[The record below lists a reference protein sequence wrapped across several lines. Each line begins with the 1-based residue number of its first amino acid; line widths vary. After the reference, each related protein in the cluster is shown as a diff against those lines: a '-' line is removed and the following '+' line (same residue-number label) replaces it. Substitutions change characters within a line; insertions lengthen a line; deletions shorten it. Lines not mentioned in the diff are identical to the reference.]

1 MHRKTFEIK
10 STAGLR
16 NWAFASLIFAS
27 TLLNGCEQAGK
38 QVNYS
43 IFAFG
48 TLIDITLYDVDKT
61 QAETAFE
68 QLQKDFDFYQQ
79 HWSPWTD
86 GDLARLNSQLEK
98 TSDNPGN
105 NASLSL
111 PDHLLPLIKRS
122 IELSEQ
128 SEHFYNPTIGK
139 LINLWQF
146 HKYYNPTIG
155 KLINLWQFHKYQD
168 KNIQPPAD
176 DQIQRLIKLKPQM
189 SDLSLDSQNR
199 LININPAVS
208 LNFGAFAKGYAI
220 ELEMKILQKLN
231 IQNAVINAGGDLS
244 VIGRH
249 GDRQWNI
256 GIRHPREDS
265 ILASIEVKHNE
276 SIFTSG
282 DYERFY
288 FYQGRRFHHILDPK
302 TGYPTADAQSV
313 TVLHQDAGRADAAA
327 TAIAVAGSKNWQ
339 RIAKN
344 MGISHVLLVDAK
356 GNIQLTPAMKKRL
369 KFLNKSPG
377 SHIIVSKEL

>member
-1 MHRKTFEIK
+1 MPHSPGTLL
-10 STAGLR
+10 GLI
-16 NWAFASLIFAS
+16 LLS
-27 TLLNGCEQAGK
+27 TLLCGCEQSAK
-38 QVNYS
+38 QYNYS

-48 TLIDITLYDVDKT
+48 TLIDITLYDVDKN
-61 QAETAFE
+61 QANAAFE
-68 QLQKDFDFYQQ
+68 QLQKDFDLYHQN
-79 HWSPWTD
+79 WSPWTN
-86 GDLARLNSQLEK
+86 GDLARLNIQLNSQLEK
-98 TSDNPGN
+98 TSVNPAGN
-105 NASLSL
+105 AALSL
-111 PDHLLPLIKRS
+111 PEHLVPLIKNS

-128 SEHFYNPTIGK
+128 SEYF
-139 LINLWQF
+139 
-146 HKYYNPTIG
+146 YNPTIG

-168 KNIQPPAD
+168 KNSQPPAD
-176 DQIQRLIKLKPQM
+176 SQVQRLIKYNPQM
-189 SDLSLDSQNR
+189 SDLSLDTQNR
-199 LININPAVS
+199 LSNINPAVS

-220 ELEMKILQKLN
+220 ELEMKQLQKMN

-244 VIGRH
+244 AIGRH
-249 GDRQWNI
+249 GDRRWNI

-282 DYERFY
+282 DYERYY
-288 FYQGRRFHHILDPK
+288 FYQGRRFHHILDPR

-344 MGISHVLLVDAK
+344 MGISHVMLVDSK
-356 GNIQLTPAMKKRL
+356 DNIHLTPAMKKRI
-369 KFLNKSPG
+369 KFLNKSPA

>member
-1 MHRKTFEIK
+1 MHRKIFEVS

-16 NWAFASLIFAS
+16 NRAFASLIFAS
-27 TLLNGCEQAGK
+27 ALLAGCEQPAK

-48 TLIDITLYDVDKT
+48 TLIDITLYDVDKI
-61 QAETAFE
+61 QADAAFE
-68 QLQKDFDFYQQ
+68 QLQKDFDFYHQ
-79 HWSPWTD
+79 HWSPWTN
-86 GDLARLNSQLEK
+86 GDLARLNIQLNSQLEK
-98 TSDNPGN
+98 ISDNPGN
-105 NASLSL
+105 TPPLSV
-111 PDHLLPLIKRS
+111 PEHLVPLIKTS

-128 SEHFYNPTIGK
+128 SEHFYNPTIG
-139 LINLWQF
+139 Q
-146 HKYYNPTIG
+146 
-155 KLINLWQFHKYQD
+155 LINLWQFHKYQE
-168 KNIQPPAD
+168 KSIQPPAD
-176 DQIQRLIKLKPQM
+176 SQIQRLIKANPQM
-189 SDLSLDSQNR
+189 SDLSLDKQNR

-220 ELEMKILQKLN
+220 ELEIKQLQKLN

-244 VIGRH
+244 VIGQH
-249 GDRQWNI
+249 GDRLWNI

-265 ILASIEVKHNE
+265 ILASIEIKHNE

-288 FYQGRRFHHILDPK
+288 FYQGKRFHHILDPR

-356 GNIQLTPAMKKRL
+356 GNIQLTPAMKKRI

-377 SHIIVSKEL
+377 SHIVVSKEL

>member
-1 MHRKTFEIK
+1 MHRKTFELN
-10 STAGLR
+10 STAGPR
-16 NWAFASLIFAS
+16 NRAFASLMFAS
-27 TLLNGCEQAGK
+27 TLLCGCEQPAK

-68 QLQKDFDFYQQ
+68 QLQKDFDFYHQ

-86 GDLARLNSQLEK
+86 GDLARLNSQLEN
-98 TSDNPGN
+98 TSGNPGSHV
-105 NASLSL
+105 ALSL
-111 PDHLLPLIKRS
+111 PEHLVPLIKTS
-122 IELSEQ
+122 IELSKQ
-128 SEHFYNPTIGK
+128 SEHF
-139 LINLWQF
+139 
-146 HKYYNPTIG
+146 YNPTIG

-176 DQIQRLIKLKPQM
+176 SQIQHLIKANPQM
-189 SDLSLDSQNR
+189 SDLSLDRQNR

-220 ELEMKILQKLN
+220 ELEIKQLQKLN

-244 VIGRH
+244 VIGQH
-249 GDRQWNI
+249 GDRPWNI

-276 SIFTSG
+276 SVFTSG

-288 FYQGRRFHHILDPK
+288 FYQGRRFHHILDPR

-344 MGISHVLLVDAK
+344 MGIRYVMLVDAK
-356 GNIQLTPAMKKRL
+356 GNIQLTPAMKKRI